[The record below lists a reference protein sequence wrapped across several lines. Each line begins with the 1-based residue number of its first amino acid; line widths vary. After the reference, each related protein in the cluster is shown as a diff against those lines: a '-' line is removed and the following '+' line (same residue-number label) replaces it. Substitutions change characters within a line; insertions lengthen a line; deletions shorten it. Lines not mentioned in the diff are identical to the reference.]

1 MSYAPK
7 DKPSASIT
15 NKVNDEGILTLTI
28 NGRLDSYTTAKI
40 WQNATLAIGHSSPK
54 KIIVD
59 ASGINYCD
67 GSGIALFVKLRQ
79 FQERTGGE
87 FEVRNFA
94 SEFQKLLDLFPPGE
108 FKEPEVEKPK
118 AASLPEEVGQAT
130 VGFWQD
136 VSAHIIFIGEAG
148 IAVVRA
154 VFNPWQIRWKDVFL
168 TAEKIGVNALSI
180 IAVINFLIGL
190 VLAYQSAIPLQKY
203 GGQLFIA
210 DLLVLSIFRELGPL
224 MTAVMVAGRTSSAF
238 AAELGTMKVNEEID
252 ALTTMGLD
260 PVRFLVVPRV
270 IAAIFMIPI
279 LTVFGD
285 LFGLIGGG
293 VVMLSLGFPPVT
305 YVNEMTSAAT
315 YIDLLVG
322 LFKSVFFAVIIAG
335 IGCFEGLRTK
345 TGAAAVGDSATS
357 AVVSSIIL
365 VIVLDGIFGVVF
377 YYVGI

>member
-1 MSYAPK
+1 MEYAPK
-7 DKPSASIT
+7 DKLSASINT
-15 NKVNDEGILTLTI
+15 QVNEEGILNLSI
-28 NGRLDSYTTAKI
+28 DGRLDSYTTGEVWKDAI
-40 WQNATLAIGHSSPK
+40 LALEHSSPK

-67 GSGIALFVKLRQ
+67 GSGIALFVKLREH
-79 FQERTGGE
+79 QEKTGGK
-87 FEVRNFA
+87 FEVQGLS
-94 SEFQKLLDLFPPGE
+94 SEFQHLLDLFPPEE
-108 FKEPEVEKPK
+108 FQEPEVEKPK
-118 AASLPEEVGQAT
+118 APSLPEEVGQAT

-148 IAVVRA
+148 IALVRA
-154 VFNPWQIRWKDVFL
+154 IFNPWQIRWKDVFL

-270 IAAIFMIPI
+270 IAAIFMIPV

-293 VVMLSLGFPPVT
+293 VVMLSLGFPLVT
-305 YVNEMTSAAT
+305 YVNEMVSAAT

-357 AVVSSIIL
+357 AVVSGIIL
-365 VIVLDGIFGVVF
+365 VIILDGIFGVVF

>member
-1 MSYAPK
+1 
-7 DKPSASIT
+7 
-15 NKVNDEGILTLTI
+15 
-28 NGRLDSYTTAKI
+28 
-40 WQNATLAIGHSSPK
+40 
-54 KIIVD
+54 
-59 ASGINYCD
+59 
-67 GSGIALFVKLRQ
+67 
-79 FQERTGGE
+79 
-87 FEVRNFA
+87 
-94 SEFQKLLDLFPPGE
+94 
-108 FKEPEVEKPK
+108 
-118 AASLPEEVGQAT
+118 
-130 VGFWQD
+130 
-136 VSAHIIFIGEAG
+136 
-148 IAVVRA
+148 
-154 VFNPWQIRWKDVFL
+154 
-168 TAEKIGVNALSI
+168 
-180 IAVINFLIGL
+180 
-190 VLAYQSAIPLQKY
+190 
-203 GGQLFIA
+203 
-210 DLLVLSIFRELGPL
+210 
-224 MTAVMVAGRTSSAF
+224 
-238 AAELGTMKVNEEID
+238 MKVNEEID

>member
-1 MSYAPK
+1 MNYALK
-7 DKPSASIT
+7 DKPSASI
-15 NKVNDEGILTLTI
+15 NAQVKEEGILNLSI
-28 NGRLDSYTTAKI
+28 DGRLDSYTTGKI
-40 WQNATLAIGHSSPK
+40 WKDATVAIEQTSPK
-54 KIIVD
+54 NIIVD

-79 FQERTGGE
+79 IQEKAGGK
-87 FEVRNFA
+87 FEVQNFA

-108 FKEPEVEKPK
+108 FKEPEIEKPK
-118 AASLPEEVGQAT
+118 PSTLPEEVGKAT
-130 VGFWQD
+130 VGFWED

-148 IAVVRA
+148 IALVRA

-190 VLAYQSAIPLQKY
+190 VLAYQSAIPLERY

-210 DLLVLSIFRELGPL
+210 DLLVLAVFRELGPL

-285 LFGLIGGG
+285 LFGLVGGG
-293 VVMLSLGFPPVT
+293 VVMLSLGFPLVT
-305 YVNEMTSAAT
+305 YINEMVSAAT

-322 LFKSVFFAVIIAG
+322 LFKSIFFAIIIAG

-357 AVVSSIIL
+357 AVVSGIIL
-365 VIVLDGIFGVVF
+365 VIILDGIFGVVF

>member
-7 DKPSASIT
+7 DKPSATIKT
-15 NKVNDEGILTLTI
+15 QVNEEGILNLSI
-28 NGRLDSYTTAKI
+28 DGRLDSYTTAKI
-40 WQNATLAIGHSSPK
+40 WQNATLEIGHSSPK

-87 FEVRNFA
+87 FEVRDLA
-94 SEFQKLLDLFPPGE
+94 DDFQHLLDLFPPKE
-108 FKEPEVEKPK
+108 FQEPEVEKPK

-136 VSAHIIFIGEAG
+136 VSSHIIFIGEAG
-148 IAVVRA
+148 IALVRA
-154 VFNPWQIRWKDVFL
+154 IFNPWQIRWKDVFL

-270 IAAIFMIPI
+270 IAAIFMIPV

-293 VVMLSLGFPPVT
+293 VVMLSLGFPLVT
-305 YVNEMTSAAT
+305 YVNEMVSAAT

-357 AVVSSIIL
+357 AVVSGIIL